1 MDIED
6 HIDKFSKYTVFR
18 KGRRELGLEDVYIM
32 NGFRM
37 SLRWLKF
44 IL

>member
-1 MDIED
+1 MDIGAN
-6 HIDKFSKYTVFR
+6 IVKFSKYTVFR
-18 KGRRELGLEDVYIM
+18 KITEIGLEIEIM
-32 NGFRM
+32 NGFKM